1 MQINE
6 QAIKRLRESSISPEA
21 FCKTME
27 QICEANNLFGSG
39 DTQLT
44 LDYQSAEVVVQPG
57 DMIPFITIGLRQAVV
72 VETEVE
78 VEVEK

>member
-6 QAIKRLRESSISPEA
+6 QAMKRLRGSSITPEA

-44 LDYQSAEVVVQPG
+44 LDYQGKEVVVQQG
-57 DMIPFITIGLRQAVV
+57 DLIPFITIGLRQAVI
-72 VETEVE
+72 VE
-78 VEVEK
+78 VSE

>member
-6 QAIKRLRESSISPEA
+6 QAMKRLRESSITPEA

-27 QICEANNLFGSG
+27 QICDANNLFGSG
-39 DTQLT
+39 DTQLSF
-44 LDYQSAEVVVQPG
+44 DYQGRDVVIQPG

-72 VETEVE
+72 VEGTEEVE
-78 VEVEK
+78 GS

>member
-6 QAIKRLRESSISPEA
+6 QAMKRLRESSITPEA

-27 QICEANNLFGSG
+27 QVCDANNLFGSG

-44 LDYQSAEVVVQPG
+44 LDYQSREVVIEPG

-78 VEVEK
+78 VEK

>member
-6 QAIKRLRESSISPEA
+6 QAMERLKKSSITPEA
-21 FCKTME
+21 FCQTME
-27 QICEANNLFGSG
+27 QICDANNLFGSG
-39 DTQLT
+39 DTQLSF
-44 LDYQSAEVVVQPG
+44 DYQGRDIVVEPG

-78 VEVEK
+78 VEK